1 MTGGESTTDDYPDFE
16 EQLRSAVQVAE
27 LPSLL
32 PAVAHLTGDHT
43 ILRDELRPGV
53 HPTPLGLEPQGG
65 LSNENQE
72 LGRTLAFRAL
82 RDWHRAGRPAAP
94 DYRPEDMQALMEFVT
109 GPVDADYLSLFLGQ
123 LGVDAK
129 GPGWTLEDVRP
140 DREFRVVVIGAGMS
154 GLVAAH
160 RLDEAG
166 VPFTV
171 LERNADV
178 GGVWLE
184 NDYPGCQLDT
194 SNFCYSYSFAQHA
207 GWRYQYSRR
216 DSILE
221 YFRDFA
227 DTQSLRRHI
236 RFRSEVSAATFDEEE
251 GIWRLTVRDTA
262 DGSVNTIEAHAVI
275 SAVGQLNRP
284 AFPTTPGRESFAG
297 DSWHTAR
304 WNHDVDL
311 SGKRVAV
318 VGTGAS
324 AFQVVPEIAEKA
336 EKVVLFQRTP
346 PWIMPTPSY
355 HAELAPGLRWLL
367 REVPG
372 YHRWFRFLQFWVGVE
387 GRRRYALV
395 HPAWDKPGSV
405 SEDNYSLRCALEAY
419 LEREFDDRP
428 DLLAHV
434 VPDYPPYAKRM
445 LRDDGRWASTLKRD
459 DVELVTEPITEI
471 TPQGLVTADGSSH
484 EVDVI
489 IYGTGFRASEF
500 LVPMEV
506 AGHGGARLH
515 DVWGGEPRA
524 NMGITVPGFPN
535 FFLLYGPNTNLVVNG
550 SIVLF
555 SEAEVDY
562 VMACLRRLF
571 EADARTIECRPEA
584 LESFYERVDAAS
596 AAMAFGVEGV
606 HSWYKSSSGRVSQNW
621 PLSTLEFWQRT
632 RGPDP
637 SEYVLDRA
645 E

>member
-1 MTGGESTTDDYPDFE
+1 MSHDDPNFD
-16 EQLRSAVQVAE
+16 EQLRSAVHVAE

-32 PAVAHLTGDHT
+32 PAVAYLTGDHT
-43 ILRDELRPGV
+43 LLREDLRPGV

-65 LSNENQE
+65 LSSEQQE
-72 LGRTLAFRAL
+72 LGRTLAMRAL

-94 DYRPEDMQALMEFVT
+94 DYRPEDLRVLMEFVT
-109 GPVDADYLSLFLGQ
+109 GPVDTDYLSLFLGQ
-123 LGVDAK
+123 LGVDVN
-129 GPGWTLEDVRP
+129 GPDWTLEDVRP

-154 GLVAAH
+154 GLAAAH

-227 DTQSLRRHI
+227 EAQSLRHHI
-236 RFRSEVSAATFDEEE
+236 RFGSEVSAARFDEDAR
-251 GIWRLTVRDTA
+251 IWRLTVRDTA
-262 DGSVNTIEAHAVI
+262 DGSVSTIEAHAVI

-284 AFPTTPGRESFAG
+284 AFPATPGLESFTG
-297 DSWHTAR
+297 DAWHTAR

-311 SGKRVAV
+311 NGKRVAV

-324 AFQVVPEIAEKA
+324 SFQVVPEIAEAA
-336 EKVVLFQRTP
+336 EAVVLFQRTP
-346 PWIMPTPSY
+346 PWIMPTPNY

-367 REVPG
+367 REIPG

-395 HPAWDKPGSV
+395 DPAWDKPGSV
-405 SEDNYSLRCALEAY
+405 SEDNHALRCALEEY
-419 LEREFDDRP
+419 LEREFADRP

-459 DVELVTEPITEI
+459 DVELVTESITAI
-471 TPQGLVTADGSSH
+471 TPQGLVTANGSHH

-500 LVPMEV
+500 LVPMDV
-506 AGHGGARLH
+506 VGRGGANLH
-515 DVWGGEPRA
+515 DVWGGEARA
-524 NMGITVPGFPN
+524 NVGVTVPGFPN

-562 VMACLRRLF
+562 VMACLRTLF
-571 EADARTIECRPEA
+571 DADARTIDCRPEA
-584 LESFYERVDAAS
+584 LERFYERVDAAS

-637 SEYVLDRA
+637 SEYVLDRTV
-645 E
+645 